1 MKSYVA
7 ISTLLLLLFLSF
19 GCKDSVKAPGE
30 GGKKIKKIVLKVAH
44 NGHERHP
51 FQIGYEKF
59 KEVLEAETDGAVE
72 VQIFPNSQ
80 LGSEE
85 ESTQMVKL
93 GLIAAN
99 ASSTAGGLST
109 SVPEAELFNLPFIFR
124 DLEHCYRVID
134 GPIGQDL
141 ARTVEEKLNCLVLGY
156 WFSGIRNV
164 WNSKRPVLNPDDL
177 RGIKLRVMSSPM
189 LIESFNALGAQATP
203 MAFGELYSA
212 LQTGVVDGGETDH
225 LDLLYEKFY
234 EVTKYVSYTN
244 HMFLVIALVFSK
256 KVYAKLPMDVQ
267 AAVIKAGKASIS
279 AEREAMTALTESAL
293 AELKE
298 LGLEFFEVDTTLFRE
313 KVERVYKNNAD
324 KVGGM
329 ALIEKI
335 INTEND

>member
-1 MKSYVA
+1 MRSYFA
-7 ISTLLLLLFLSF
+7 ISIIVLLLILSID
-19 GCKDSVKAPGE
+19 CKDQAREPGE
-30 GGKKIKKIVLKVAH
+30 SGKRAKKIVLKVAH
-44 NGHERHP
+44 NGPEVHP
-51 FQIGYEKF
+51 FQKGYETF
-59 KEVLEAETDGAVE
+59 KEILEAETEGSVE

-93 GLIAAN
+93 GLIAAS

-124 DLEHCYRVID
+124 DLDHCYAVID

-141 ARTVEEKLNCLVLGY
+141 ARTVEDKLNCLVLGY

-177 RGIKLRVMSSPM
+177 KGIKLRVMSSPM

-203 MAFGELYSA
+203 LAFGELYSA

-225 LDLLYEKFY
+225 LDLLYEKFH

-244 HMFLVIALVFSK
+244 HMFLVIALIFSK
-256 KVYAKLPMDVQ
+256 KIYDKLPPDVQ
-267 AAVIKAGKASIS
+267 DAVLIAGKASVL
-279 AEREAMTALTESAL
+279 AERDAMNDLTEAALT
-293 AELKE
+293 ELKE
-298 LGLEFFEVDTTLFRE
+298 LGLEFYEVDKAPFRE
-313 KVERVYKNNAD
+313 KLERVYRKNAD

-329 ALIEKI
+329 ALIEKV
-335 INTEND
+335 INTKDE